1 MWIGDDDVRGRYGDA
16 GHAEFIQGGGEQGRG
31 EALAHAG
38 YGVERAR
45 RQFPQQGGA
54 LQEAFQFGENLGE
67 TLIDLRDS
75 AGFANQRFQ
84 GFPVLFSKIG
94 DQLRREF
101 GFTGFDV
108 MSGINQ
114 SIGYAA
120 HRGHHDH
127 HGAFRRGGL
136 DDGGGAG
143 NARGIADRG
152 TAKLH
157 DAQRSHYGR
166 LARGAAANTF
176 HLTTK
181 ARRSGPLRL
190 IVIPYSS
197 FYIPLSVPLK
207 ALALRFLFND
217 LESMPR

>member
-1 MWIGDDDVRGRYGDA
+1 MWVGDDDVRG
-16 GHAEFIQGGGEQGRG
+16 
-31 EALAHAG
+31 G

-75 AGFANQRFQ
+75 GGFANQRFQ

-94 DQLRREF
+94 DQLRRELR
-101 GFTGFDV
+101 FTGFDV
-108 MSGINQ
+108 MSGINEA
-114 SIGYAA
+114 IGYAA
-120 HRGHHDH
+120 HCGHHDH

-143 NARGIADRG
+143 DTSRVADGRA
-152 TAKLH
+152 AKLH
-157 DAQRSHYGR
+157 DAEGRHYRR

-217 LESMPR
+217 LESMP